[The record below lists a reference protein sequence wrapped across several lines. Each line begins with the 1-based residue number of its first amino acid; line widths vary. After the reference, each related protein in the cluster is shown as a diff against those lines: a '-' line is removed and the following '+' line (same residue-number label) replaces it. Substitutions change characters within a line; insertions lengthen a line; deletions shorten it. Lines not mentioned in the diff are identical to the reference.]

1 MKHIMITGASGFV
14 GTYLSK
20 MLVERGYR
28 ITGLGTSLGHDFE
41 NVYENFS
48 WISEDTSQSGAWQD
62 IAAGSDII
70 INLAGRTIFK
80 PWTKTYKK
88 AMYDSR
94 VLTTRHL
101 VAGLGENWHGHLLSA
116 SAVGYYGDR
125 GNTVLAETEPCGND
139 FLAQVCKDWES
150 AALDAKAKG
159 AVVSMMRFGVVLGPD
174 GGALDVMGKAFKWFV
189 GGPLG
194 NGRQWFPWIHIED
207 LAAAVE
213 FLIDNKADGAFNFCG
228 PEPVRQKAF
237 AQALGQSLKRPAIM
251 PAPAF
256 MVRMVMGELGAS
268 LLQGQ
273 KSLPKGLENKGFTFK
288 YNTVDQA
295 LNAVYRPEI

>member
-1 MKHIMITGASGFV
+1 MKNIMITGASGFV
-14 GTYLSK
+14 GSYLSRI
-20 MLVERGYR
+20 LVERGYR
-28 ITGLGTSLGHDFE
+28 VTGLGTSEGHPFE
-41 NVYENFS
+41 HTYEQFVWVS
-48 WISEDTSQSGAWQD
+48 ADTSRAGAWQD
-62 IAAGSDII
+62 IANESDII

-80 PWTKTYKK
+80 PWTQAYKK

-94 VLTTRHL
+94 VLTTWNL
-101 VAGLGENWHGHLLSA
+101 VAGLGEQWNGHLLSV

-125 GNTVLAETEPCGND
+125 GDTVLDETEPCGND
-139 FLAQVCKDWES
+139 FLAQLCMDWEA
-150 AALDAKAKG
+150 AALSAKSKG
-159 AVVSMMRFGVVLGPD
+159 AVVSLMRFGVVLGQG

-194 NGRQWFPWIHIED
+194 NGHQWFPWMHIED

-213 FLIDNKADGAFNFCG
+213 FLIAGKVGGTFNFCG
-228 PEPVRQKAF
+228 PEPVRQKSF
-237 AQALGQSLKRPAIM
+237 AQALGRALKRPAMM

-256 MVRMVMGELGAS
+256 MVRMVMGELGES

-273 KSLPKGLENKGFTFK
+273 KSLPKGLENAGFRFK

-295 LNAVYRPEI
+295 LEAVYGH